1 MALPNTALDG
11 RFPVTLMGF
20 DTSAGLNFVEVDS
33 DGGVRTRNYVWDTG
47 TLAWIPSTGGS
58 GSPSSSVEVTNFPAS
73 YPVTDNGGSLTVDG
87 SVSVSNFPSS
97 YPITDNAGSITV
109 DDGGS
114 SLTIDGTVTAVDSG
128 AGKTLKS
135 ASFSLSAT
143 GSVVTAVTS
152 KRIKVFA
159 VKLVCSAAISVN
171 FRSGASTSLEGAQAI
186 AANGGYVEAVNP
198 PAFLFGTTAG
208 ESLDLVI
215 SGTGTAAGRVSYWD
229 DDAS

>member
-58 GSPSSSVEVTNFPAS
+58 GSPSSSVEVTNFPAT

-97 YPITDNAGSITV
+97 YPVTDNGGSITV
-109 DDGGS
+109 D
-114 SLTIDGTVTAVDSG
+114 GTVTSVDSG

-171 FRSGASTSLEGAQAI
+171 FRSGASTSLEGAQSM

>member
-1 MALPNTALDG
+1 MPLPNTALDG

-20 DTSAGLNFVEVDS
+20 DTSSELNFVEVDS
-33 DGGVRTRNYVWDTG
+33 DGGIRSRNYVWDSG
-47 TLAWIPSTGGS
+47 SLAWIPSAGGS
-58 GSPSSSVEVTNFPAS
+58 SGPSSSVDVTNFPAT

-87 SVSVSNFPSS
+87 TVSVSNFPSS

-135 ASFSLSAT
+135 ASFSLSST

-152 KRIKVFA
+152 KRIKVYA